1 MISIF
6 QAETIAQG
14 GPIVLILIGCS
25 IISVALILERMYYLK
40 PKKII
45 CLKDLQAIESEI
57 ERGDLK
63 KALAFSRSN
72 NSPMMKVAEVAI
84 LNADKP
90 KADLKMI
97 IEESGRLEVPRL
109 EHYLS
114 TLHTIAVVSPLLGLL
129 GTVLG
134 MIHVFDAIVTQGTGN
149 NQLLA
154 GGISEAM
161 ITTAF
166 GLMVAIPTLVFTNY
180 FTKKVDLILVEM
192 ERHSLYLY
200 EMLTAK

>member
-25 IISVALILERMYYLK
+25 VLSLALILERMVYLK

-45 CLKDLQAIESEI
+45 RLKDLQAIETQI
-57 ERGDLK
+57 EKGNLK
-63 KALAFSRSN
+63 EALALSRAN

-134 MIHVFDAIVTQGTGN
+134 MIHVFDAIVTKGTGN
-149 NQLLA
+149 PQLLA

-192 ERHSLYLY
+192 ERHSLFLY
-200 EMLTAK
+200 EMLTGH